1 MERIDYSVAV
11 KITKDGKEKPFN
23 LPFVCDN
30 EIWIQLIANPGLGHT
45 IEVPISNATIKS

>member
-11 KITKDGKEKPFN
+11 KIIKDGKEKTFN

-30 EIWIQLIANPGLGHT
+30 EIWIQLIADSGLGHT
-45 IEVPISNATIKS
+45 IEVPISNAIIKS